1 MPEISISEAAKR
13 AGISRQK
20 LYENYINKGRISVS
34 KNVKGKPCIDTSEI
48 LRVFGEL
55 KNIDTSDTNSDNE
68 SDIKLQPENKDDNT
82 PFLTLRLE
90 VERLRAENAGL
101 QALADERKSRIE
113 EQRERIQGLEVR
125 LLEDK
130 REQKPEEPPM
140 PAGFWNRVKAVFA
153 P

>member
-20 LYENYINKGRISVS
+20 LYKNYINKGKISVS
-34 KNVKGKPCIDTSEI
+34 ENPKGKPCIDTSEI

-55 KNIDTSDTNSDNE
+55 KNIDTNLDSK
-68 SDIKLQPENKDDNT
+68 SDIRLQPENRGDST
-82 PFLTLRLE
+82 QFLTLQLE

-101 QALADERKSRIE
+101 QALSEERKSRIE
-113 EQRERIQGLEVR
+113 EQRERIKGLEVR

-130 REQKPEEPPM
+130 RDVKEAPSRHI
-140 PAGFWNRVKAVFA
+140 GFWSRLKSVFA
-153 P
+153 ID

>member
-20 LYENYINKGRISVS
+20 LYENYINKGKVSVS
-34 KNVKGKPCIDTSEI
+34 KNEKGKPCIDTSEI

-55 KNIDTSDTNSDNE
+55 KNIDTRDTNSDSE
-68 SDIKLQPENKDDNT
+68 SDSKLQAENEGDNT

-90 VERLRAENAGL
+90 VERLRAENTGL
-101 QALADERKSRIE
+101 LALADERKSRIE
-113 EQRERIQGLEVR
+113 EQRERIKGLEVR
-125 LLEDK
+125 LLENK
-130 REQKPEEPPM
+130 RESKPEEPPV
-140 PAGFWNRVKAVFA
+140 PAGFWKRVKSVFA